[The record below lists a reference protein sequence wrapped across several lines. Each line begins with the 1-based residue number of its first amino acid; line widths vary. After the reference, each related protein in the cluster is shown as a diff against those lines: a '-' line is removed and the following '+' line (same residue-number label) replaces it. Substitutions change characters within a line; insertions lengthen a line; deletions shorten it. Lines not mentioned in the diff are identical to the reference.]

1 LPWALRGGFALDTAT
16 TTPTDDDFT
25 VMSAR
30 VLASMPLSSHV
41 FFDARLPLGVTISR
55 STTASVGNPSLGIRG
70 VVELGSDTWV
80 NVSGAI
86 GLPLLSGSAQRATG
100 AAPMVPAAVWD
111 LHDYMPSLLPLE
123 FRVGLE
129 KRIDFVSIRAEI
141 APILMMPVG
150 RSDEVEVAF
159 LHAAEIE
166 AGRVVS
172 AGLRL
177 QGVALPTTKNLAY
190 SSPAEGTP
198 YQAAMEP
205 FVVVRHG
212 AYFARSGLML
222 PLDEPLGPPL
232 TTSFGFRLALGVR
245 FE

>member
-1 LPWALRGGFALDTAT
+1 MPWALRGGFALDTAT
-16 TTPTDDDFT
+16 ATPTDDDFT
-25 VMSAR
+25 AMSAR
-30 VLASMPLSSHV
+30 VLASMPLTSHV
-41 FFDARLPLGVTISR
+41 FLDARLPLGVAISR
-55 STTASVGNPSLGIRG
+55 STTASVGNASLGIRG

-86 GLPLLSGSAQRATG
+86 GLPLLSGAAQRASG
-100 AAPMVPAAVWD
+100 GAPMIPMAFWD
-111 LHDYMPSLLPLE
+111 VQDYMPSLLPLE
-123 FRVGLE
+123 LRVGLE
-129 KRIDFVSIRAEI
+129 KRMDIVSIRAEI
-141 APILMMPVG
+141 APVLMMPVG

-172 AGLRL
+172 AGFRL
-177 QGVALPTTKNLAY
+177 QGVALPTTKDLAY
-190 SSPAEGTP
+190 TTPAEGTP

-212 AYFARSGLML
+212 AYFARTGLLL

-232 TTSFGFRLALGVR
+232 VKSFGFRLALGVR